1 MLLEKLTNI
10 KLILASNSP
19 RRQSLMAEAG
29 LEYELSVPAENEEE
43 FPEDLYSGDV
53 PAYLAKRKAE
63 SFEGQ
68 IEKNEIVITADTL
81 VILDERVLGKPGN
94 YKEAFEMLS
103 ALSGCKHK
111 VITGVCIKSRKK
123 EVVFSDSTDVWF
135 KKLSEK
141 EIHYYIE
148 EFKPYDKAGAYGIQ
162 EWIGYIGV
170 ERIEGSFFNV
180 MGLPIHMVYSKLEKF
195 IGDTG
200 LS

>member
-180 MGLPIHMVYSKLEKF
+180 MGLPIHMVYSELEKF

>member
-1 MLLEKLTNI
+1 
-10 KLILASNSP
+10 
-19 RRQSLMAEAG
+19 MAEAG

-180 MGLPIHMVYSKLEKF
+180 MGLPIHMVYSELEKF

>member
-1 MLLEKLTNI
+1 MLVEKLKNI

-19 RRQSLMAEAG
+19 RRQSLMTEAG
-29 LEYELSVPAENEEE
+29 LEYELSVPAESEEE
-43 FPEDLYSGDV
+43 YPEDLYSGDI

-111 VITGVCIKSRKK
+111 VITGVCIKSCEN

-135 KKLSEK
+135 KKLTEK
-141 EIHYYIE
+141 EINYYIE

-180 MGLPIHMVYSKLEKF
+180 MGLPIQKVYSELDKF
-195 IGDTG
+195 LD
-200 LS
+200 S